1 MILNWVS
8 NNASSHL
15 NSPKAKGFFLSQE
28 FSFHSFALW
37 MRWRKISEA
46 QKKCMEQYIFW
57 LTECNYADSIWLA
70 FIFPAIFVHSSG
82 WMAACVRLDHFLW
95 YCVCNANIYL
105 KSFECDRNGRDW
117 EAFEKSP
124 LFVLLSSFVVLCW
137 VIFVLVSSE
146 IFQHSIFRLGWDGK
160 RRTIKDYAF
169 GKYQRMKWRASVLL
183 RWQRKLQKCRQR
195 SSLP

>member
-1 MILNWVS
+1 MGFQQCKQPLEFTKSQRVFSLSRVFVS
-8 NNASSHL
+8 FFRFVNAMKE
-15 NSPKAKGFFLSQE
+15 NFGGA
-28 FSFHSFALW
+28 
-37 MRWRKISEA
+37 
-46 QKKCMEQYIFW
+46 KKCMEQYIFW